1 MRRGTERPK
10 PQHADRGAALLLAIG
25 FVVMIGAITAGLAGL
40 VTSGVQNQITLA
52 AVRDRQYAAD
62 GAIETAVAAV
72 RAAISSAGTACT
84 SVAASTVV
92 HLNGVDVHV
101 DWRDACGVTRT
112 ADGLV
117 VAQRGVAFES
127 CLDTG
132 APCVATNV
140 IIRALVDFDQDAS
153 GAVTHTAVQS
163 WSVVQ

>member
-1 MRRGTERPK
+1 MRRGTDRRTPE
-10 PQHADRGAALLLAIG
+10 HADRGAALLLAIG
-25 FVVMIGAITAGLAGL
+25 FVVMIGAITAGLASL
-40 VTSGVQNQITLA
+40 VTSGVQNQVTLI

-62 GAIETAVAAV
+62 GAIETAVAHV
-72 RAAISSAGTACT
+72 RAAITSAGSGCT

-92 HLNGVDVHV
+92 HLNGLDVHV

-112 ADGLV
+112 DDGLV
-117 VAQRGVAFES
+117 VAQRGVAFDS
-127 CLDTG
+127 CIDTG
-132 APCVATNV
+132 APCVDANV